1 MYKLKTMTP
10 DVLHI
15 PNYIVDT
22 DNLFDYV
29 MHNSDFDTSM
39 KARFTTSFGKSYD
52 YNEMT
57 YPAIPFPTNFN
68 DILSNLYYTVGFV
81 PNNCLINLYHDGGSS
96 MGYHSDNT
104 DILTSDTGVAI
115 ISLGS
120 TRTLR
125 FKNKLDSSIIVDY
138 VLDDGSLFYMDDAVQ
153 RDWLHSIPKS
163 DTLSPRLSL
172 TFRHIK

>member
-1 MYKLKTMTP
+1 
-10 DVLHI
+10 
-15 PNYIVDT
+15 
-22 DNLFDYV
+22 
-29 MHNSDFDTSM
+29 
-39 KARFTTSFGKSYD
+39 
-52 YNEMT
+52 
-57 YPAIPFPTNFN
+57 
-68 DILSNLYYTVGFV
+68 
-81 PNNCLINLYHDGGSS
+81 

-104 DILTSDTGVAI
+104 DILTSGTGVAI

-125 FKNKLDSSIIVDY
+125 FKNKLDPSIIVDY